1 MIIHAKNVDRAL
13 SRAPAPG
20 SLLRG
25 SADAAATRMR
35 NRAPDRR
42 LCDDDASLMAAS
54 LAKLGTHAGE
64 VSVAEIYRACGA
76 AREQLQVIER

>member
-1 MIIHAKNVDRAL
+1 
-13 SRAPAPG
+13 
-20 SLLRG
+20 
-25 SADAAATRMR
+25 MR